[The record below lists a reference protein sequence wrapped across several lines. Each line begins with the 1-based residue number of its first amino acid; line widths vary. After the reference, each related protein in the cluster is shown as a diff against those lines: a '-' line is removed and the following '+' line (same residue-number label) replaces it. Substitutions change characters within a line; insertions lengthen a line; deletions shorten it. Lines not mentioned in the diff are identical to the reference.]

1 MNKEDMQKA
10 IGEMS
15 YFNAA
20 EGNWSSE
27 ASARNKLKN
36 DTAQKAIDAGLSY
49 EEFKE
54 LYNSCEK
61 WLTNFSDF
69 GYSYKVIMQN
79 KEKE

>member
-1 MNKEDMQKA
+1 MNKDDLQKA

-20 EGNWSSE
+20 EGNWGSE
-27 ASARNKLKN
+27 ASARNRLKN

-49 EEFKE
+49 EQFKE

-61 WLTNFSDF
+61 CLTSFSDF
-69 GYSYKVIMQN
+69 GYSYRILMQN
-79 KEKE
+79 KEK

>member
-20 EGNWSSE
+20 EGNWGRES
-27 ASARNKLKN
+27 SARNKLKN

-61 WLTNFSDF
+61 WLTSFSDF
-69 GYSYKVIMQN
+69 GYSYRIIMQN